1 MKIGLLESTFFS
13 VVSIVHYFS
22 MSYYNDMER
31 STHNLKIKLKR
42 EHKHKEW
49 LEQNLQNSKQLK
61 QTKKSILK
69 LYTAIAENE
78 KAKQ

>member
-1 MKIGLLESTFFS
+1 MKPT
-13 VVSIVHYFS
+13 
-22 MSYYNDMER
+22 
-31 STHNLKIKLKR
+31 THNSKIKLKK

-69 LYTAIAENE
+69 LYRAIAENE

>member
-1 MKIGLLESTFFS
+1 
-13 VVSIVHYFS
+13 
-22 MSYYNDMER
+22 MER

-49 LEQNLQNSKQLK
+49 LERNLQNSKQLK
-61 QTKKSILK
+61 ETKKSILK

>member
-1 MKIGLLESTFFS
+1 MKPT
-13 VVSIVHYFS
+13 
-22 MSYYNDMER
+22 
-31 STHNLKIKLKR
+31 THNLKIKLKR
-42 EHKHKEW
+42 ENKHKEW

>member
-1 MKIGLLESTFFS
+1 MKPT
-13 VVSIVHYFS
+13 
-22 MSYYNDMER
+22 
-31 STHNLKIKLKR
+31 THNSKIKLKK

-49 LEQNLQNSKQLK
+49 LKQNLQNSKQLK

-78 KAKQ
+78 KAKQANEDIETIAKTILKQG

>member
-1 MKIGLLESTFFS
+1 MKTSK
-13 VVSIVHYFS
+13 H
-22 MSYYNDMER
+22 
-31 STHNLKIKLKR
+31 KIEKQLKR
-42 EHKHKEW
+42 ELKHKEW